1 MKYSCHLHQL
11 QNIIKSDN
19 QDAVK
24 SMCNG
29 CMIRAYSNLTNATD
43 SNEIAGSHEQ
53 HAINFAEARSDVR
66 QKKSSFANDFDRWT
80 RKNSEEQQQDDS
92 NTGKSAKN
100 ERQATDRDEQDEG
113 LSL

>member
-1 MKYSCHLHQL
+1 MQL
-11 QNIIKSDN
+11 IQTKSQEVMN
-19 QDAVK
+19 RMQ
-24 SMCNG
+24 S
-29 CMIRAYSNLTNATD
+29 IL
-43 SNEIAGSHEQ
+43 
-53 HAINFAEARSDVR
+53 
-66 QKKSSFANDFDRWT
+66 QKQEVMLDRKQRSFANDFDRWT